1 MIAIIPARK
10 NSKRFPRKNH
20 ASYMGRSLLQ
30 RTFECALASQLFED
44 VYLSTDDLEL
54 ADKARKLGI
63 LVPHIRPANLGL
75 DHTSSW
81 AVIEDFVVRESYQG
95 DLALLQLT
103 SPLREP
109 QDLTECANKLK
120 IFPERLSL
128 TMRFLRDQ
136 EESEYWVCPHSL
148 LIDRSPHCET
158 AVRATPNGACYMIS
172 TQMLEDIETIGLQG
186 ATHTLMPLNRSLDID
201 FEWQVERNGTMS

>member
-20 ASYMGRSLLQ
+20 SSFGGQSLLQ
-30 RTFECALASQLFED
+30 RTFECALSSQLFED
-44 VYLSTDDLEL
+44 IYLSTDDLEL

-81 AVIEDFVVRESYQG
+81 AVIEDFVVRESYKG

-103 SPLREP
+103 SPLRES
-109 QDLTECANKLK
+109 QDLVRCANNLM
-120 IFPERLSL
+120 IYPDRLSL
-128 TMRFLRDQ
+128 TMRSLREQ
-136 EESEYWVCPHSL
+136 EESEYWVCSHSL
-148 LIDRSPHCET
+148 LVDRSPHCET

-172 TQMLEDIETIGLQG
+172 TQTLQDVETIGLQG
-186 ATHTLMPLNRSLDID
+186 ASHTLMPLNRSLDID
-201 FEWQVERNGTMS
+201 FAWQAE